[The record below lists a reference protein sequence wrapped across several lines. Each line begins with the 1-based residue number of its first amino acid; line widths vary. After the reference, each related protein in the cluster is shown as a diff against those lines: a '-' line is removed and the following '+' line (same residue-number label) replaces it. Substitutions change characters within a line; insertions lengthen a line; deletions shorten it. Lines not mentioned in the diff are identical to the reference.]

1 MTQQSGNSFSAFK
14 TSHDLKIIESS
25 VPIQSCQT
33 ACSDLDPGLL
43 SGPAGSRS
51 FSQHRGEQWLLR
63 GRRLP
68 PRPPAPRRHRT
79 AGLGSALPCGWVNN
93 RKLRT
98 LEFWLLLSLKSTLH
112 LEAAGRS
119 GLSCKLPCSCVLIVK
134 NNKKRMAGQP
144 ACEL

>member
-68 PRPPAPRRHRT
+68 PRPPAPHHWPRQC
-79 AGLGSALPCGWVNN
+79 SALRLGQQQ
-93 RKLRT
+93 
-98 LEFWLLLSLKSTLH
+98 
-112 LEAAGRS
+112 EAADPRVLAAAVTEKHPSSRGS
-119 GLSCKLPCSCVLIVK
+119 QEKWLELQAPVLLCSHSQK
-134 NNKKRMAGQP
+134 
-144 ACEL
+144 